1 MIEPDLNSN
10 RFVIISGCSG
20 GGKSTLLA
28 ELARRGHA
36 IVEEPGRR
44 IVAQE
49 LSGDGAALPWVD
61 GVAFAHRAIELALA
75 DRSAAETRPGL
86 TFFDRSAIDAASALE
101 YLTGERLV
109 TRLGGLP
116 HYHKTVFLVPPWPE
130 IYINDRERRHDYEDA
145 MAEYQRLCWSYPLAG
160 YDVSILDRTN
170 VSERAGHILKI
181 LTPPRN
187 ATGAPDQRPI
197 EL

>member
-1 MIEPDLNSN
+1 MNEPDLNAN

-28 ELARRGHA
+28 ELARRGHG

-61 GVAFAHRAIELALA
+61 GVAFARRAIELALT
-75 DRSAAETRPGL
+75 DRSAAETKPGL

-109 TRLGGLP
+109 TRSDSLP
-116 HYHKTVFLVPPWPE
+116 RYHKTVFLTPPWPE
-130 IYINDRERRHDYEDA
+130 IYVNDRERRHDFEDA
-145 MAEYQRLCWSYPLAG
+145 VAEYQRLCRSYPLAG
-160 YDVSILDRTN
+160 YDVSILDRTS
-170 VSERAGHILKI
+170 VSERADHILKI
-181 LTPPRN
+181 LTLPRN

>member
-1 MIEPDLNSN
+1 MTDDSSDPA
-10 RFVIISGCSG
+10 RFIVISGCSG

-44 IVAQE
+44 IVARE

-61 GVAFAHRAIELALA
+61 GIAFARRAIELALA
-75 DRSAAETRPGL
+75 DRSAAESQPGL

-101 YLTGERLV
+101 HLTGERLV
-109 TRLGGLP
+109 ARSGGLP
-116 HYHKTVFLVPPWPE
+116 RYHKTVFLVPPWPE
-130 IYINDRERRHDYEDA
+130 IYVNDRERRHGFDEA
-145 MAEYQRLCWSYPLAG
+145 VAEYQRLCRSYPLAG
-160 YDVSILDRTN
+160 YDLSILARTS
-170 VSERAGHILKI
+170 VAERADHILKM
-181 LTPPRN
+181 LTPLPD
-187 ATGAPDQRPI
+187 AIGIPDQRPI